1 MYRGDRFDPN
11 FYHRAGVDIDHAF
24 LLGKRLFVPK
34 MNEAMA
40 RARFKGTV
48 MAYEDAVKS
57 LRPHLGGEVGFDALS
72 LNAGLHM
79 KLARVCRMKD
89 CSGKLLAARARKKP
103 GEVAAIRHAAKCTK
117 RILASLDLEK
127 AKTELG
133 LRKQLLVATAELGL
147 EPAFPPIVAAGTNS
161 AYPHHEPT
169 GKRLGSLVLVD
180 YGVKY
185 RHYRSDLT
193 RCFVR
198 DAAKKR
204 EYEALEDVCH
214 SIIDAMP
221 GLETGKDVSRLAA
234 KLMKR
239 AGFPKMIHS
248 IGHGIGLDVHEL
260 PSLGRKSADR
270 IAGTTMAVEPA
281 FYKRQYGMRFEE
293 TVYFDGK
300 KARIL

>member
-40 RARFKGTV
+40 KAGFKGTV
-48 MAYEDAVKS
+48 IAYENAVDA
-57 LRPHLGGEVGFDALS
+57 LRPHLKGRVEFDALS
-72 LNAGLHM
+72 LNAGLY
-79 KLARVCRMKD
+79 KRLAGMCRLKD
-89 CSGKLLAARARKKP
+89 RSRELLLARARKKP
-103 GEVAAIRHAAKCTK
+103 AEVAAIRHAARCTK
-117 RILASLDLEK
+117 EILASLDLEK

-133 LRKQLLVATAELGL
+133 LRKQLLVATAEMGL
-147 EPAFPPIVAAGTNS
+147 EPAFPPIVATGGNS
-161 AYPHHEPT
+161 AYPHHEPAAR
-169 GKRLGSLVLVD
+169 KLGPLVLVD

-198 DAAKKR
+198 DAAKRR
-204 EYEALEDVCH
+204 EYESLENVCH
-214 SIIDAMP
+214 SITDAMP
-221 GLETGKDVSRLAA
+221 GLETGGDVARLAA
-234 KLMKR
+234 KLMKK
-239 AGFPKMIHS
+239 AGFPPMIHS

-270 IAGTTMAVEPA
+270 IAGAAMAIEPA
-281 FYKRQYGMRFEE
+281 FYRTQYGMRFEE